1 MLLVTGGYSSQN
13 AKLDTTELLVPGSG
27 SWRLATGLLPRPMD
41 SMRVATVANTLYLT
55 GNIACN
61 IVLMV
66 TCTDVYLS
74 MYVVNM

>member
-1 MLLVTGGYSSQN
+1 MSCVVLSPHHGAPAQGVRLLAPGYCTGTAS
-13 AKLDTTELLVPGSG
+13 
-27 SWRLATGLLPRPMD
+27 RPMHG
-41 SMRVATVANTLYLT
+41 MRVATVANTLYLT